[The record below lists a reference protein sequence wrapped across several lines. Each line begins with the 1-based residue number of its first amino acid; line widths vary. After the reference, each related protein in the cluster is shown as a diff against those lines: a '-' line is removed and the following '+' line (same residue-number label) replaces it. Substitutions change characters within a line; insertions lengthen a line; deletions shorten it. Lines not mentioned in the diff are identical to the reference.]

1 MGPETV
7 RGLEQALN
15 VHLRQVERLQAQ
27 LRSLRSAVVNTI
39 AALLE
44 ARDQATSAHSEAVTE
59 CAVLVARELGLTNA
73 DVDAVRMAAL
83 LHDVGKIA
91 VADAVLLKPGPL
103 DPHEWDEMRRH
114 PVVAQQ
120 LLATLP
126 LPPDTVA
133 AVRHHHERYD
143 GGGYPDG
150 LAGEAIPLA
159 ARIVAVADAFHAM
172 TSDRPY
178 RRRLTIAEAR
188 AEIARCAES
197 HFCPRVVAAFLR
209 ISGDPEFE
217 RAFAA

>member
-1 MGPETV
+1 IDWHFLVPLGWPGPMRLQLESPTGRRRPAEMGPETV

-91 VADAVLLKPGPL
+91 VADAVLLKPG
-103 DPHEWDEMRRH
+103 RRPAAPRDAAASGRH
-114 PVVAQQ
+114 SRCRA
-120 LLATLP
+120 A
-126 LPPDTVA
+126 PPR
-133 AVRHHHERYD
+133 AVR
-143 GGGYPDG
+143 
-150 LAGEAIPLA
+150 
-159 ARIVAVADAFHAM
+159 
-172 TSDRPY
+172 
-178 RRRLTIAEAR
+178 RRRL
-188 AEIARCAES
+188 
-197 HFCPRVVAAFLR
+197 PRR
-209 ISGDPEFE
+209 PGRRGDSAGRPH
-217 RAFAA
+217 RG